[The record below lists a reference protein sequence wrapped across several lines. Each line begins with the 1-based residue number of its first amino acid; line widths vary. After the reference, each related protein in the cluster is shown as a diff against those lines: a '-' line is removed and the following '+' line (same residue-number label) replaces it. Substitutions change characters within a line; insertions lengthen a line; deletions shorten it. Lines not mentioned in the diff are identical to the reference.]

1 MNRVDRL
8 LAIVIELQAKGCL
21 RAEDLAATFEVS
33 KRSIYRDIQAL
44 SETGVPIIAVPGQG
58 YSIAEG
64 YFLPPLRFSADEAI
78 ILQLGADFMAQ
89 NFDAEYRAAARSA
102 ESKIGAVLSERLRE
116 QVRDL
121 QQSMRF
127 IAVSQTNNPEQKM
140 LLQQL
145 RRAIMQRK
153 TIRLHY
159 HSKGGAGEPGERTV
173 READPY
179 GVVFYGRAWSLVAY
193 CHLRQGIRHFRLDR
207 IRHLSILSKTF
218 ERPEKFELI
227 QNEFDLRVIVRALFR
242 KEIAHWAQEEQAFY
256 LLRVEDRPDG
266 VLMTFKTRRDD
277 DLLQWLLGW
286 GDSVEVLEPESL
298 RLRVIEGAE
307 AILRKYKMSESL
319 LP

>member
-8 LAIVIELQAKGCL
+8 LAIVLELQAKGCL

-44 SETGVPIIAVPGQG
+44 SETGVPIIAMPGQG

-64 YFLPPLRFSADEAI
+64 YFLPPLRFSAAEAI
-78 ILQLGADFMAQ
+78 ILLLGADFMAQ

-127 IAVSQTNNPEQKM
+127 VAVTAGAEPERNT

-153 TIRLHY
+153 TVRIHY
-159 HSKGGAGEPGERTV
+159 HSKGGAGEPGERNI

-179 GVVFYGRAWSLVAY
+179 GLVYYGRAWYMVAF
-193 CHLRQGIRHFRLDR
+193 CHLRSGIRNFRLDR
-207 IRHLSILSKTF
+207 IRQLTILSQTF
-218 ERPEKFELI
+218 ERPTQFELV
-227 QNEFDLRVIVRALFR
+227 QNNFDLPVTVRARFR
-242 KEIAHWAQEEQAFY
+242 PDIAHWAREEQPFY
-256 LLRVEDRPDG
+256 LVSEDAQPDG
-266 VLMTFKTRRDD
+266 VLMTFQTRRED
-277 DLLQWLLGW
+277 DLFQWLLGW
-286 GDSVEVLEPESL
+286 GANVQVLEPASL
-298 RLRVIEGAE
+298 RAHIQQTAQ
-307 AILRKYKMSESL
+307 AILQSYKNG
-319 LP
+319 